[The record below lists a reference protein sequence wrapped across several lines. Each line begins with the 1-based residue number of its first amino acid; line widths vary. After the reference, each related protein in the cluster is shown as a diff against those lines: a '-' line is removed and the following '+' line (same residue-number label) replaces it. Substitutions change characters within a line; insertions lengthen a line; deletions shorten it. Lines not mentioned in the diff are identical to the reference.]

1 MTRKLWS
8 LTPAPTIY
16 SHGLRFESQQK
27 VLPDYFWSFTFQGL
41 KELKRAN
48 NANAN
53 DDSDDDSDNDGDGEG
68 DGGVVT

>member
-1 MTRKLWS
+1 MVYGSSPSKK
-8 LTPAPTIY
+8 Y
-16 SHGLRFESQQK
+16 
-27 VLPDYFWSFTFQGL
+27 FQGL

-53 DDSDDDSDNDGDGEG
+53 DDSDDDSDNDGDGDG